1 MGRCLQKFLGNS
13 AASIMGGRSTL
24 TFLEHAGE
32 NYVITMPNI
41 YAVGL
46 FLGTMTMELADS
58 CTITCQKHDLVAEI
72 DFKFKV
78 RLGGWAPGVVG
89 MRARRADPHRPARGS
104 RCWAGRTMCWW
115 GESSKKAPSS
125 PTLLASG
132 VTSCIIPTRT
142 M

>member
-1 MGRCLQKFLGNS
+1 VALGRCAPVLQKFLGNS

-24 TFLEHAGE
+24 TFQEHAGE

-78 RLGGWAPGVVG
+78 R
-89 MRARRADPHRPARGS
+89 RPHAWRGATVRP
-104 RCWAGRTMCWW
+104 
-115 GESSKKAPSS
+115 
-125 PTLLASG
+125 
-132 VTSCIIPTRT
+132 TS
-142 M
+142 